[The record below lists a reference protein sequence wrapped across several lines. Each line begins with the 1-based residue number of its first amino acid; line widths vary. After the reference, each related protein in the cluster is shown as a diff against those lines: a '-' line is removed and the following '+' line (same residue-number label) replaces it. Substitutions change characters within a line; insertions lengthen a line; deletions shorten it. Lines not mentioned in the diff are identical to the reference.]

1 MKAFGMALALLA
13 GSAGSAAAAELGGW
27 TQPLS
32 PNPLCRMKVTRV
44 YQAASGQVIHV
55 VINNLTRFHLR
66 FDLDVTLDNGRTG
79 ETRQIRAAALRPE
92 EIYADFQTNAGYSTT
107 GKTVKLRLDSCS
119 LD

>member
-1 MKAFGMALALLA
+1 MVLALLA
-13 GSAGSAAAAELGGW
+13 GGTANAAAAELGGW

-32 PNPLCRMKVTRV
+32 PNPLCQVKVTRV

-66 FDLDVTLDNGRTG
+66 FDLDVILDNGRTG
-79 ETRQIRAAALRPE
+79 ETRQISGAELRPE
-92 EIYADFQTNAGYSTT
+92 EIFADFQTNTGYSTT